1 MNMIQIPQQEYERL
15 IAAAELLEDIRS
27 YDAAK
32 AAMEYDDGEAIPHDF
47 MKILINTD
55 SPLKAWRE
63 YRGLS
68 QYQLADRAGVNRV
81 QIIDIEKGKSNGSI
95 ATMKKLAGALDVTLD
110 DIC

>member
-1 MNMIQIPQQEYERL
+1 MIQIPQQEYDRL
-15 IAAAELLEDIRS
+15 IAAAELLDDIHA

-32 AAMEYDDGEAIPHDF
+32 AAMANSEGEAIPHDF

-55 SPLKAWRE
+55 STLKAWRE

-68 QYQLADRAGVNRV
+68 QYQLADRAKVNRI

-95 ATMKKLAGALDVTLD
+95 TTMKKLAAALDVTLD

>member
-1 MNMIQIPQQEYERL
+1 MNMIQISKQEYDRL
-15 IAAAELLEDIRS
+15 IAAAELLDDIQT

-32 AAMEYDDGEAIPHDF
+32 TAVEHSNGEAIPHDF
-47 MKILINTD
+47 MKTLVNAD
-55 SPLKAWRE
+55 SPLRAWRE

-68 QYQLADRAGVNRV
+68 QYQLADRADVNRV

-95 ATMKKLAGALDVTLD
+95 ATMKKLAAALNVTLD